1 MNSPNSL
8 LRATRTA
15 LGKPFAFVRPLIGS
29 IRAQITTTR
38 RDIHDLTMGLTQ
50 PAFTFALMAVFSF
63 AGRDDLAAY
72 ALIAPMLMGVAGMA
86 VSVASEVMT
95 RERDFQT
102 LELTVA
108 SPAPIP
114 VIIFSRIMVIT
125 SISLL
130 GIVQSWLIIRFVFGV
145 DLTIHHPWLFAATM
159 LLTAFAAGGTA
170 LITAAL
176 FCFAQAA
183 RTFQNSITFPAY
195 LFSGILVPI
204 AAFPDWLEPVSRVI
218 FLYWSGTLL
227 RDAMQAGTPEGV
239 IAKLGVMLILGGGA
253 AFIGGALIVR
263 MLNYLRREGTLGVL

>member
-1 MNSPNSL
+1 M
-8 LRATRTA
+8 RAGQLA
-15 LGKPFAFVRPLIGS
+15 VGGPLGVARPLVGAT
-29 IRAQITTTR
+29 RAQITSTR
-38 RDIHDLTMGLTQ
+38 RDIHDVTMGLTQ

-63 AGRDDLAAY
+63 VGREDLAPY
-72 ALIAPMLMGVAGMA
+72 ALVAPMLMGVGGMA

-125 SISLL
+125 AISLL

-145 DLTIHHPWLFAATM
+145 DVTIYHPWLFTATM

-204 AAFPDWLEPVSRVI
+204 AAFPDWLEPVSRMI

-227 RDAMQAGTPEGV
+227 RDAMQPAAPEGV
-239 IAKLGVMLILGGGA
+239 LAKLGIMLILGGGA
-253 AFIGGALIVR
+253 AVIGGALIVR
-263 MLNYLRREGTLGVL
+263 MLNYLRREGTLGIL

>member
-1 MNSPNSL
+1 MRVGQLAVGGPL
-8 LRATRTA
+8 A
-15 LGKPFAFVRPLIGS
+15 VMRPLIGS
-29 IRAQITTTR
+29 IRAQVTTTR
-38 RDIHDLTMGLTQ
+38 RDVHDITMGITQ
-50 PAFTFALMAVFSF
+50 PAFTFALMAVFKY
-63 AGRDDLAAY
+63 AGRDDLAPY
-72 ALIAPMLMGVAGMA
+72 ALIAPMLMGVGGMA

-114 VIIFSRIMVIT
+114 VVIFSRIMVIT

-145 DLTIHHPWLFAATM
+145 DVTIHHPWLFAATI

-176 FCFAQAA
+176 FCFAQSA
-183 RTFQNSITFPAY
+183 RTFQNTITFPAY

-204 AAFPDWLEPVSRVI
+204 AAFPDWLEPVSRLI

-227 RDAMQAGTPEGV
+227 RDAMQATTPEGV
-239 IAKLGVMLILGGGA
+239 LAKLGIMVVLGGGA
-253 AFIGGALIVR
+253 AVIGGALIIR